1 MKRLLAVL
9 LSVAMIFVFAACNN
23 TNEPSDE
30 NQGENNTGDTS
41 AAELVIG
48 GIAHCNRRRR
58 IIRHSST

>member
-41 AAELVIG
+41 AAELVI
-48 GIAHCNRRRR
+48 AE
-58 IIRHSST
+58 